1 MVPTPRL
8 VLTAVT
14 ELFCDTSGWG
24 NLVDPTQPFHTL
36 ATNLYRSARDHDRK
50 VITTNYVISELVA
63 LFTSPLRI
71 PRSTTIAFIETL
83 KSSPYINVIHIDR
96 TLDQEAWE
104 LLANRQDKV
113 WSLVDC
119 SSFVVM
125 KQRSIVEALT
135 TDHNFE
141 QAGFTRLL
149 HDG

>member
-1 MVPTPRL
+1 MS
-8 VLTAVT
+8 

-24 NLVDPTQPFHTL
+24 DLVDPTQPYHTL
-36 ATNLYRSARDHDRK
+36 AANLYRSARNDSRRI
-50 VITTNYVISELVA
+50 ITTNYVVSEVVA

-71 PRSTTIAFIETL
+71 SRSTTVAFIESL
-83 KSSPYINVIHIDR
+83 KSSPYVEVIHIDR

-104 LLANRQDKV
+104 LLANRQDKL

-125 KQRSIVEALT
+125 RQRSIVEALT

-141 QAGFTRLL
+141 QAGFARLL
-149 HDG
+149 HNG

>member
-1 MVPTPRL
+1 M
-8 VLTAVT
+8 A

-24 NLVDPTQPFHTL
+24 NLVDPTQPYHNL
-36 ATNLYRSARDHDRK
+36 ATKLYRNARDNQQG
-50 VITTNYVISELVA
+50 VITTNYVITELVA

-83 KSSPYINVIHIDR
+83 KSSPYIEVIHIDR
-96 TLDQEAWE
+96 SLDQGSWE

-119 SSFVVM
+119 SSFMVM
-125 KQRSIVEALT
+125 RQRNIVEALT

-141 QAGFTRLL
+141 QAGFSRL
-149 HDG
+149 

>member
-1 MVPTPRL
+1 M
-8 VLTAVT
+8 A

-24 NLVDPTQPFHTL
+24 NLVDPTQPYHDL
-36 ATNLYRSARDHDRK
+36 ATNLYRSARDNHQG
-50 VITTNYVISELVA
+50 VITTNYVITELVA

-83 KSSPYINVIHIDR
+83 ESSPHIEVIHIDR
-96 TLDQEAWE
+96 SLDQESWV

-119 SSFVVM
+119 SSVTVM
-125 KQRSIVEALT
+125 RQRNIVEALT

-141 QAGFTRLL
+141 QAGFSRLL
-149 HDG
+149 KNG

>member
-1 MVPTPRL
+1 M
-8 VLTAVT
+8 A

-24 NLVDPTQPFHTL
+24 NLVDPTQPYHNL
-36 ATNLYRSARDHDRK
+36 ATKLYRSARDNHQG
-50 VITTNYVISELVA
+50 VITTNYVITELVA

-83 KSSPYINVIHIDR
+83 KSSPYIEVIHIDR
-96 TLDQEAWE
+96 SLDQESWE

-119 SSFVVM
+119 SSFTVM
-125 KQRSIVEALT
+125 RQRNISEALT

-141 QAGFTRLL
+141 QAGFSRLL
-149 HDG
+149 KNG

>member
-1 MVPTPRL
+1 M
-8 VLTAVT
+8 A

-24 NLVDPTQPFHTL
+24 HLIDPTQPYHTL
-36 ATNLYRSARDHDRK
+36 ATKLYRSARDDNRR
-50 VITTNYVISELVA
+50 VITTNYVIGELVA

-83 KSSPYINVIHIDR
+83 KSSPYIDIIHIDR
-96 TLDQEAWE
+96 NLDQESWE

-125 KQRSIVEALT
+125 RQRSIVEALT

-141 QAGFTRLL
+141 QAGFVRLL
-149 HDG
+149 RNG